1 LEAIWSIIEV
11 EAQRILRIQC
21 ASEHRIKKWLIAM
34 SDKIVKAFK
43 FHFKPSKTQSQ
54 KLNDILRLCADL
66 YNAAL
71 SERREAYKL
80 NRISINYQAQQNQLP
95 EIKETNPEY
104 KNIHSQVLQNVLKRV
119 ELAFQGFF
127 SRVKKG
133 VKAGFPRFRSLN
145 RYDSFT
151 FPQSGFSL
159 IGNKLTLSK
168 IGTVKLKLSRQVVGK
183 IKTLTIKNECGK
195 WFAIFTV
202 ETSAQPLPKTG
213 EEIGLDAGIACF
225 LKLSDGSDV
234 DNPRFGEKLQKSLR
248 VAQRSVSRKKKGGQ
262 NRKKSVLK
270 LRKIH
275 QRIKNCRT
283 DFQHKAAYWLVNSY
297 DLICIE
303 KLKVSNMLRNHHL
316 ARVIS
321 DVSWSSFYQIL
332 KCKAEN
338 AGKTVVEVPP
348 HHTSQT
354 CSRCGHCEK
363 ANRKTQA
370 DFVCLKCHFSIN
382 ADHNAAINILRL
394 GKSELAKT
402 KAVGLRV
409 AKESLTITVSV

>member
-1 LEAIWSIIEV
+1 MKAIWSIIEV
-11 EAQRILRIQC
+11 EAQRSLHLLY
-21 ASEHRIKKWLIAM
+21 ASKHRISWLIAM

-54 KLNDILRLCADL
+54 KLNDTLYLCHQL

-71 SERREAYKL
+71 FERREAYKI

-95 EIKETNPEY
+95 EIKQTNPEY
-104 KNIHSQVLQNVLKRV
+104 KDIHSQVLQNVLKRV
-119 ELAFQGFF
+119 DLAFQGFF

-133 VKAGFPRFRSLN
+133 VKAGFPRFRSVS

-159 IGNKLTLSK
+159 TGNKLTLSK
-168 IGTVKLKLSRQVVGK
+168 IGTVKLKLSRIVQGK
-183 IKTLTIKNECGK
+183 IKTLTIKSECGK

-202 ETSAQPLPKTG
+202 ETSVEPLPKTG

-248 VAQRSVSRKKKGGQ
+248 VAQRSVSRKKKGGK
-262 NRKKSVLK
+262 NRKKAVLK

-275 QRIKNCRT
+275 QKIRNCRA
-283 DFQHKAAYWLVNSY
+283 DFQHKAAHWLVNSY

-303 KLKVSNMLRNHHL
+303 KLQVSNMLKNHCL

-332 KCKAEN
+332 KAKAEC
-338 AGKTVVEVPP
+338 AERLIVEVPP

-363 ANRKTQA
+363 ANRRTQA

-382 ADHNAAINILRL
+382 ADHNAAINILAL
-394 GKSELAKT
+394 GKKLLHETYRNVES
-402 KAVGLRV
+402 VC
-409 AKESLTITVSV
+409 KESLTITASV